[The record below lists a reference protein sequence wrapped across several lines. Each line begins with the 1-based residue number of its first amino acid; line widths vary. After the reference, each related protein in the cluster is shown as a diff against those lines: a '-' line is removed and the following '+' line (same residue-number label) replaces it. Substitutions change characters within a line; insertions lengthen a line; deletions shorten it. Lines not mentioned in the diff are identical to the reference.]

1 MKTNFQLLSV
11 TERLIS
17 YINKILPNFPKK
29 EVVLKNSIEKNMYDL
44 MESIFAFNI
53 QTSLRIRQKYLKD
66 FLVLLSMLDFY
77 MRQSY
82 QKKYVSKH
90 QLECIGRMLI
100 ESRKIAYGL
109 VKVGEKHDVQ

>member
-1 MKTNFQLLSV
+1 METNFQLLSV
-11 TERLIS
+11 SERLIN

-29 EVVLKNSIEKNMYDL
+29 ELVLKNSIEKNMYEL

-53 QTSLRIRQKYLKD
+53 QTSIRIRQKYLKD

-82 QKKYVSKH
+82 QKKYVSKR
-90 QLECIGRMLI
+90 QIECIGRMMI
-100 ESRKIAYGL
+100 EDRKIAYGL
-109 VKVGEKHDVQ
+109 ARMGEKNDV